1 MNLTLSPNDI
11 TDVIE
16 ADRAHI
22 WHHLT
27 QHKPFETIDPRVI
40 VEGRACGSGMPAARS
55 ILTPCPAGSGR

>member
-22 WHHLT
+22 WHHL
-27 QHKPFETIDPRVI
+27 I
-40 VEGRACGSGMPAARS
+40 AAQAATRPS
-55 ILTPCPAGSGR
+55 TRG